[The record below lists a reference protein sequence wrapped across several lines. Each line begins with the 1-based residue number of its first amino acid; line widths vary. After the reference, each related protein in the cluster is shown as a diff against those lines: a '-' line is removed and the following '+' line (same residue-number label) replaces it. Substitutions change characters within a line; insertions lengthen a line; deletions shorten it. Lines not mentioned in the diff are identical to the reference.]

1 MKLKFIKLIV
11 QEVQEVQEDSKDIF
25 RGHCICEDEL
35 GTWEMWGLY
44 AETPQDAAKGAYN
57 AFINAFNLYEYL
69 APRDIIGE

>member
-11 QEVQEVQEDSKDIF
+11 QEVQEDSKDLF
-25 RGHCICEDEL
+25 RGHCICEDER
-35 GTWEMWGLY
+35 GTWEMCGCY

-69 APRDIIGE
+69 ASRDIIGV